1 MAIKNALLV
10 DDSKVAR
17 FALSK
22 LLENREMQVN
32 MAGSAE
38 EALEFLNA
46 DNHPDVIFMDHLMP
60 GMNGV
65 EATKAI
71 KGNPATAD
79 IPIIMCTSKKSPSF
93 MEEARNFGVYN
104 ILTKPPHNDGLNS
117 LLDQLA
123 TDVTNDSLPEI
134 PSLDAMTELSL
145 ELDEEPLD
153 LPENASL
160 ELSPKNGSESV
171 ALEKHDIEHD
181 ELGEREQKDAASED
195 QSHRASEELESGPQV
210 VPLTSDLIEQIAR
223 SAVKTHINNRLHE
236 LLSSLF
242 DEQYDH
248 LKRVLDDDE
257 RKQNEAL
264 TTQLNAFRE
273 DFDTRT
279 QSLKDEVVAEVN
291 LTLARELADLKKQM
305 QAGAGFSNDHMSELK
320 DHITSV
326 QTIDTEFWQTL
337 QSEAIQQAHDISRE
351 TAEDIAQRTID
362 LYVRQQ
368 RATASRTY
376 TIGLAI
382 SLSIF
387 AVGIAW
393 LSGLF

>member
-38 EALEFLNA
+38 EALDFLN
-46 DNHPDVIFMDHLMP
+46 NHERPDVIFMDHLMP

-71 KGNPATAD
+71 KGNPATAA
-79 IPIIMCTSKKSPSF
+79 IPIIMCTSKKSSSF
-93 MEEARNFGVYN
+93 IEEARNFGVYN
-104 ILTKPPHNDGLNS
+104 VLTKPPQNDGLN
-117 LLDQLA
+117 LVLDQLVSDVRDGNLQEAFDPSAPQEGELADDHDAFDVPDDA
-123 TDVTNDSLPEI
+123 T
-134 PSLDAMTELSL
+134 
-145 ELDEEPLD
+145 
-153 LPENASL
+153 L
-160 ELSPKNGSESV
+160 ELSPKTEPGSPTETQDT
-171 ALEKHDIEHD
+171 AP
-181 ELGEREQKDAASED
+181 AS
-195 QSHRASEELESGPQV
+195 PQV
-210 VPLTSDLIEQIAR
+210 VPLTSELIEQIAR

-242 DEQYDH
+242 DEQFDH
-248 LKRVLDDDE
+248 LKRVLDDTGKRQHE
-257 RKQNEAL
+257 ILEQRLGAVSETLEQ
-264 TTQLNAFRE
+264 QLAG
-273 DFDTRT
+273 
-279 QSLKDEVVAEVN
+279 LKDDMAADIN
-291 LTLARELADLKKQM
+291 LNLARELAELKKDL
-305 QAGAGFSNDHMSELK
+305 ARSGGGFTSDHMAEMK

-337 QSEAIQQAHDISRE
+337 QSEAIQQAHEISRE

-362 LYVRQQ
+362 LYVSQQ
-368 RATASRTY
+368 RAATSRFY
-376 TIGLAI
+376 TVGLAV
-382 SLSIF
+382 SLSVF

-393 LSGLF
+393 LSGLFG

>member
-22 LLENREMQVN
+22 LLEGRDMEVN

-38 EALEFLNA
+38 EALDFLSS
-46 DNHPDVIFMDHLMP
+46 HQRPDVIFMDHLMP

-71 KGNPATAD
+71 KGNPDTAA
-79 IPIIMCTSKKSPSF
+79 IPIIMCTSKKSSSF

-104 ILTKPPHNDGLNS
+104 ILTKPPHTEGLS
-117 LLDQLA
+117 LVLDQLDS
-123 TDVTNDSLPEI
+123 DVTEGNLPEPPELDTESNELDDDILDI
-134 PSLDAMTELSL
+134 PSD
-145 ELDEEPLD
+145 
-153 LPENASL
+153 ASL
-160 ELSPKNGSESV
+160 EMSPKADEGLHTNDNG
-171 ALEKHDIEHD
+171 
-181 ELGEREQKDAASED
+181 
-195 QSHRASEELESGPQV
+195 GPQV

-242 DEQYDH
+242 DEQFDH
-248 LKRVLDDDE
+248 LKRVLDESGKKQEAAVEERLSAVTEMIEERTRNLRDDV
-257 RKQNEAL
+257 A
-264 TTQLNAFRE
+264 
-273 DFDTRT
+273 
-279 QSLKDEVVAEVN
+279 AEVN
-291 LTLARELADLKKQM
+291 LNLGRELADLRKDLSRST
-305 QAGAGFSNDHMSELK
+305 GFTSDHMAELK

-337 QSEAIQQAHDISRE
+337 QSEAIQQAHEISRE

-362 LYVRQQ
+362 LFVAQQ
-368 RATASRTY
+368 RSATSRIY
-376 TIGLAI
+376 TVGLAA
-382 SLSIF
+382 SLGIF

-393 LSGLF
+393 LSGLFG

>member
-22 LLENREMQVN
+22 LLEGRDMQVN

-38 EALEFLNA
+38 EALDFLSSNIR
-46 DNHPDVIFMDHLMP
+46 PDVIFMDHLMP

-71 KGNPATAD
+71 KGNPETAT

-104 ILTKPPHNDGLNS
+104 ILTKPPHTEGLS
-117 LLDQLA
+117 LVLEQLDS
-123 TDVTNDSLPEI
+123 DVTDGNLPE
-134 PSLDAMTELSL
+134 PP
-145 ELDEEPLD
+145 ELDVAADATEESPLD
-153 LPENASL
+153 IPVDASV
-160 ELSPKNGSESV
+160 EMSPQADGKTHTGGNGSGS
-171 ALEKHDIEHD
+171 
-181 ELGEREQKDAASED
+181 
-195 QSHRASEELESGPQV
+195 QV

-242 DEQYDH
+242 DEQFDH
-248 LKRVLDDDE
+248 LKRALDESAKRQEAAVEE
-257 RKQNEAL
+257 R
-264 TTQLNAFRE
+264 LNAVTGMVEER
-273 DFDTRT
+273 TRN
-279 QSLKDEVVAEVN
+279 LCDDVAAEVN
-291 LTLARELADLKKQM
+291 LNLTRELAELRKDLSRNT
-305 QAGAGFSNDHMSELK
+305 GFTSDHMAELK

-337 QSEAIQQAHDISRE
+337 QSEAIQQAHEISRE

-362 LYVRQQ
+362 LFVSQQ
-368 RATASRTY
+368 RSTTSRIY
-376 TIGLAI
+376 TMGLAA
-382 SLSIF
+382 SLGIF

-393 LSGLF
+393 LSGLFG